1 MKNSKF
7 TIVVPPCAW
16 LLSCSVYKDMIQAVI
31 ATPVV
36 CAGVCTDT
44 SQSQAAAMS
53 SGGLVSTVQPALK
66 ISTGFVPVVF
76 ISGLL
81 HHSSSLSVLCSAL
94 GTLDD
99 SLSKK
104 PNRA

>member
-1 MKNSKF
+1 MPLAAF
-7 TIVVPPCAW
+7 
-16 LLSCSVYKDMIQAVI
+16 LLCLQRHDPGSHCHP
-31 ATPVV
+31 PVV